1 MYCSSFYGVIIKQ
14 KSEMFFLYLG
24 EKSKYDNKH
33 RAHNRVK
40 PKNIVNNEK
49 NYFQYNIYPISVSY
63 LLLVSPF

>member
-33 RAHNRVK
+33 RANNRVK

-49 NYFQYNIYPISVSY
+49 N
-63 LLLVSPF
+63 